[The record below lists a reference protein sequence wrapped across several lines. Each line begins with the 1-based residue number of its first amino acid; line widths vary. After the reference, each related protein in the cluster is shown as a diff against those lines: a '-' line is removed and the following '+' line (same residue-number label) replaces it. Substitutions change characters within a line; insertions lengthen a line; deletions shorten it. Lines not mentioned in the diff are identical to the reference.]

1 MPLFWRRC
9 VNYWEDR
16 ILSWRWLSYFGY
28 TKVFSCF
35 VLRSIFLISGDVG
48 FTRLICGL
56 VELFGGFYWYWVA
69 TTRVFLF
76 WVLVTTMDTTAC
88 KLVDPTL
95 LSWWPFDGKALRL
108 GQLSR
113 DSKMCYCCCRFCC
126 GAPTTDERIH
136 APVLH
141 DASQI
146 DYCRYWGR
154 ASLPPIKLVI
164 YAPP

>member
-1 MPLFWRRC
+1 MPTRLSTPTRWSRRRAYTTLMVVKLFWLL
-9 VNYWEDR
+9 VHDE
-16 ILSWRWLSYFGY
+16 
-28 TKVFSCF
+28 FSMF
-35 VLRSIFLISGDVG
+35 RDFLIAGDVG
-48 FTRLICGL
+48 FVRLICGL
-56 VELFGGFYWYWVA
+56 TELFGGFYWYWVA

-126 GAPTTDERIH
+126 GAPTTDETIH
-136 APVLH
+136 APVPH

-146 DYCRYWGR
+146 AYCRYWGR
-154 ASLPPIKLVI
+154 ASLPPIASSV
-164 YAPP
+164 